1 MKYPLLI
8 CLFFLS
14 PLLSVGADSSLVAVK
29 SIHKKAE
36 FITTDPL
43 GNLYI
48 IKENFIWL
56 YNNKGDSIG
65 AFNSRKY
72 GNISL
77 VDATNPYKILVFF
90 QDYNMLLFLDNY
102 LSQNGEPID
111 LQDLGF
117 DQVVMAC
124 QSREN
129 GFWIFDQLKQK
140 AFRLNANF
148 QVTHETVNLPQWFG
162 VSIVPESMVEYN
174 NQLYLNDKENGIY
187 VFDHFATY
195 LKTIPIKNLDQIQ
208 VLPDRMNYLLDNRFC
223 QYRFID
229 FESNC
234 QKLSPSTIRSA
245 RLEKNRFYLL
255 ENDKVV
261 IYKTN

>member
-1 MKYPLLI
+1 MKYLLLI
-8 CLFFLS
+8 CLFLFS
-14 PLLSVGADSSLVAVK
+14 PFMSIGADSSLVAVK
-29 SIHKKAE
+29 TIQKKAE

-129 GFWIFDQLKQK
+129 GFWVFDQLKQK

-148 QVTHETVNLPQWFG
+148 QVTHETVNFPQWFG

-174 NQLYLNDKENGIY
+174 NKLYLNDKENGIY

-195 LKTIPIKNLDQIQ
+195 LKTIPIKNLEQMQ

-223 QYRFID
+223 QYRFVD

-234 QKLSPSTIRSA
+234 KQLSPPNIRSA

-255 ENDKVV
+255 EKDKVV